1 MNWKTI
7 ITIAKKD
14 IKEASQNKSVW
25 LPVLIVPAIFVVI
38 MPAAMIFG
46 FSGAGNTAQNPLND
60 PDFAM
65 FLERMPAFM
74 TELISGLDATQSAVV
89 LILGYLFAP
98 FFLIMPLMFST
109 VIAAESFAGE
119 RERKTIEALLY
130 TPATDT
136 ELFAGKVMAGFIPAV
151 VITLL
156 SFVGYTIV
164 LNAAAYPVMERLWFP
179 LPSWYPLVLW
189 ISPAISLL
197 GIAVTVLISAKAQT
211 FMGAYQ
217 TSGSLVLVVLALL
230 AGQAT
235 GVIYLSVAVGLLI
248 GVVILAIDAV
258 LMFYAV
264 RSFNRDRLLTSAS

>member
-7 ITIAKKD
+7 FTIAKKD
-14 IKEASQNKSVW
+14 IKEARQNKAVW
-25 LPVLIVPAIFVVI
+25 LPVLIIPAIFVVI
-38 MPAAMIFG
+38 MPAALILG
-46 FSGAGNTAQNPLND
+46 LSSAGNSAQNPMND

-65 FLERMPAFM
+65 FLERMPAFL
-74 TELISGLDATQSAVV
+74 TELISGLDATQSAIV
-89 LILGYLFAP
+89 LMLGYLFAP

-109 VIAAESFAGE
+109 VIASESFAGE

-130 TPATDT
+130 TPATDA
-136 ELFAGKVMAGFIPAV
+136 ELFTGKVMAGLLPAV
-151 VITLL
+151 LITLA
-156 SFVGYTIV
+156 SFLGYTVV
-164 LNAAAYPVMERLWFP
+164 LNAAAYPAMGRLWFP

-197 GIAVTVLISAKAQT
+197 GIAFTVLISAKAQT

-235 GVIYLSVAVGLLI
+235 GVIYLSVGVGLVI
-248 GVVILAIDAV
+248 GVVIFAVDAV
-258 LMFYAV
+258 LMYFAV
-264 RSFNRDRLLTSAS
+264 RTFNREKLLASNS

>member
-1 MNWKTI
+1 MNWKSI
-7 ITIAKKD
+7 FTIARKD
-14 IKEASQNKSVW
+14 IKEASQNKAVW
-25 LPVLIVPAIFVVI
+25 LPIVIVPAIFVLI
-38 MPAAMIFG
+38 MPAALILG
-46 FSGAGNTAQNPLND
+46 FSTAATAIENPMSD

-65 FLERMPAFM
+65 FLDRMPAFM
-74 TELISGLDATQSAVV
+74 TELIRGLDERQSAIM
-89 LILGYLFAP
+89 LLLGYLFAP

-130 TPATDT
+130 TPATDA
-136 ELFAGKVMAGFIPAV
+136 ELFTGKVLAGFIPAV
-151 VITLL
+151 LITLV
-156 SFVGYTIV
+156 SFAAYTIV
-164 LNAAAYPVMERLWFP
+164 LNAMAYPRMGRLWFP

-197 GIAVTVLISAKAQT
+197 GIAFTVLISVKTQT

-235 GVIYLSVAVGLLI
+235 GVIYLSVLVGLLI
-248 GVVILAIDAV
+248 GMVLLVIDAV
-258 LMFYAV
+258 LMYFAV
-264 RSFNRDRLLTSAS
+264 RIFNRDKLLVTSG